1 MNINASKE
9 HKKDTSRIIRSNN
22 KLLDSSREANRNKYA
37 DTIQCRVPYS
47 EFEEPH
53 PIAETGSYSP
63 HADDSIFRKN
73 RNRRSQF
80 KFGSKTRDEVLGK
93 PEYHPRYI
101 GTRVVS
107 IIDSSGQY
115 NNVEGIQL
123 DHAQS
128 WENIANI
135 MDSHNIMV
143 ADGLLATYYTVYD
156 AKKYYNDQS
165 NLHPVLG
172 SLNASA
178 GAVGVAL
185 YRYPNPNLAHYIG
198 DLQTSWMNFQNYIS
212 SGIVESQGRG
222 EHFIINKLVR
232 IKETL
237 DMIVDENIV

>member
-22 KLLDSSREANRNKYA
+22 KLLDSSREANRNKYVR
-37 DTIQCRVPYS
+37 TIQCRVPYS
-47 EFEEPH
+47 VLEEP
-53 PIAETGSYSP
+53 PIAETGSYNP
-63 HADDSIFRKN
+63 RADDEIFRKN
-73 RNRRSQF
+73 LHRRSQF

-143 ADGLLATYYTVYD
+143 ADGLLATYYT
-156 AKKYYNDQS
+156 AI
-165 NLHPVLG
+165 LC
-172 SLNASA
+172 
-178 GAVGVAL
+178 
-185 YRYPNPNLAHYIG
+185 
-198 DLQTSWMNFQNYIS
+198 
-212 SGIVESQGRG
+212 
-222 EHFIINKLVR
+222 
-232 IKETL
+232 
-237 DMIVDENIV
+237 